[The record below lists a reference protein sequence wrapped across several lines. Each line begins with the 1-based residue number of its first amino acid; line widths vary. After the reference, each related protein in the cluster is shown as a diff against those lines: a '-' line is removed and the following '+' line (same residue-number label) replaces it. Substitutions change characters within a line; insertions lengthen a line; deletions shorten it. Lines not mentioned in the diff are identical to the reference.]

1 MIIKHATDQSSDW
14 DSDGWW
20 SAGYKVRMALTLRHK
35 LMTEFFLNYGLFLAK
50 TLTIV
55 AAIAALLLLTMT
67 LTGRK
72 QAEKKETL
80 EVKKINKRY
89 EDMAKAMNAGML
101 SRSKLK
107 QYLKTEKARI
117 KAADKGIRGE
127 HRRKRLFVLNFH
139 GDIRASAVASLRE
152 EITAVLTVAGADD
165 EVFLRLESGGGVVHG
180 YGLAASQLMRLREKQ
195 IPLTVSVDK
204 VAASGGYMM
213 ACVGHRIIAA
223 PFAIIG
229 SIGVIAQLP
238 NFNKVLKKH
247 DVEFE
252 QFTAGEFKRTVTM
265 FGENTD
271 EAKAKFRE
279 EIEDIHV
286 LFKDFIAQHRPDVNI
301 VEVSTGESW
310 PGTRAL
316 ERNLVDELKT
326 SDDYLLE
333 SSQHADIYEIKYICK
348 KSLLEKMGI
357 QLQRLVDKWQY
368 EEYAEEKRETC
379 HCRQC
384 ISVPSPGDDMIF
396 RLKPIRLAR

>member
-1 MIIKHATDQSSDW
+1 
-14 DSDGWW
+14 
-20 SAGYKVRMALTLRHK
+20 
-35 LMTEFFLNYGLFLAK
+35 MTEFFFNYGLFLAK

-55 AAIAALLLLTMT
+55 AAIAALLLLAMT

-72 QAEKKETL
+72 QAERKETL

-107 QYLKTEKARI
+107 QYLKTEKERM
-117 KAADKGIRGE
+117 KAADKVARGE

-139 GDIRASAVASLRE
+139 GDIRASAVAALRE

-357 QLQRLVDKWQY
+357 QLQQLIDKWQY
-368 EEYAEEKRETC
+368 E
-379 HCRQC
+379 
-384 ISVPSPGDDMIF
+384 
-396 RLKPIRLAR
+396 